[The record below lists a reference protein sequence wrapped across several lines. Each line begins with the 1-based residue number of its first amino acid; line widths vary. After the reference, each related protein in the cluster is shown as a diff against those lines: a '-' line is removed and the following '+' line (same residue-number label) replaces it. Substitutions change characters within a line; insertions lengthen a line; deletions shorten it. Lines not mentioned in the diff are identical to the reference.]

1 MSRTNKGGYAR
12 TPSRHSDRGEDDGDD
27 ELLLVEIDQGDHGM
41 EAGSKRTIQ
50 DAERQPSP
58 APSRNVF
65 APHEYEEAW
74 SVGEGESKCAT
85 CANVAHHSPHPPP
98 SRLFLC

>member
-85 CANVAHHSPHPPP
+85 CANT
-98 SRLFLC
+98 